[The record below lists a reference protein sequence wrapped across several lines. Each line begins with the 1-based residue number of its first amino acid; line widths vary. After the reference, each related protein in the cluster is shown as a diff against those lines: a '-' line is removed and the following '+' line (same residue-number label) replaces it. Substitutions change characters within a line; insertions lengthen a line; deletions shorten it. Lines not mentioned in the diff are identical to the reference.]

1 MKLQQ
6 LKNKGAKSAKTS
18 PLSNPKIT
26 MQNFIPTKEILQRKI
41 SLFKTVSNTKNPE
54 NINLKSF
61 LIRIKKPNSDKKIV
75 QKRKKNIE
83 QIRHLKSKGEKEK
96 VSERKKLL
104 PCACLSGT
112 FKTRSQYQIIY
123 YNGFIQIDVD
133 DLADEDTYQ
142 QILEIIKSCP
152 HIIVVFRSPSGKGIK
167 AIGLG
172 LKDPKHH
179 LGSFEAFKIWFA
191 DKGIKIDNSVKD
203 LARGCYMSHDPDLW
217 ISKKVRPIE
226 PKKIKPRF
234 ETLNQN
240 YGGSEKFSHRSK
252 PIPKVHR
259 IKILKAIAKDWDG
272 EQDRDGWLQICGAYL
287 DACGGDVNL
296 AASELEEYLP
306 SCNKYDTAYTFLGD
320 STISAVPWET
330 IWTHIPLNSELH
342 PLPLNE
348 RYSQLYCTLKAE
360 GKVPFSKHYDLL
372 ALKSDRGIATKII
385 HDYFGNYFRY
395 CIDSKQFYVKEG
407 HIWKPDN
414 GLLFHVC
421 SELED
426 EAEAFAKKWVESQ
439 ESNSKSEANRI
450 NEIYTEMLK
459 KGKSL
464 GSLPPLKRAIEL
476 ASTNPELQISNTDFD
491 SNPYIIA
498 TKDVV
503 IDLKTG
509 EQLHN
514 YSGYLRNALNVIF
527 DPKAE
532 CEQWE
537 KFLDDIMLG
546 DKDMIDFLQRLIGY
560 ALTGTV
566 EDELV
571 AFFTGTGSNGKS
583 TFTETITYI
592 MGDYSFISPPTLWA
606 KAKGDQPKNDVADLF
621 GKRFVLSSETEKGAV
636 LADDQI
642 KRLTNS
648 DLSGRQLYDKTCNF
662 TNTATIFIEGNS
674 KPIIKD
680 ITDGTWRRLAVV
692 NFERQFKDS
701 EQDTTLKSR
710 LRLEAPGILNWMIKG
725 CIKWQSKSLKKQPTK
740 IRDAVAQYRYQ
751 EDEMGSFIASCLVKS
766 ESLRVDK
773 KDVFLIY
780 QEWATSQGINH
791 QKTQRQL
798 SKELSEKGFVSKES
812 NSKGYWLGYS
822 LKEGNRD
829 SSSSKIIDGVFK
841 KKKKIKS

>member
-1 MKLQQ
+1 MSSTAQPY
-6 LKNKGAKSAKTS
+6 NKVNK
-18 PLSNPKIT
+18 
-26 MQNFIPTKEILQRKI
+26 FIPIKEILQRKI
-41 SLFKTVSNTKNPE
+41 SLFKTVSHTKTPE
-54 NINLKSF
+54 DITLKQVI
-61 LIRIKKPNSDKKIV
+61 LRIRKPDKKLKIV
-75 QKRKKNIE
+75 QKRLDIFE
-83 QIRHLKSKGEKEK
+83 QIREWKTHGIEADKIKAY
-96 VSERKKLL
+96 KKRL
-104 PCACLSGT
+104 PCLCLSGT
-112 FKTRSQYQIIY
+112 FKSKSQYQLLNY
-123 YNGFIQIDVD
+123 SGLIQIDIDGIQNED
-133 DLADEDTYQ
+133 DLTESFQTV
-142 QILEIIKSCP
+142 KSCP
-152 HIIVVFRSPSGKGIK
+152 HIVFAFRSPSGKGIK

-172 LKDPKHH
+172 RKDPKYH
-179 LGSFEAFKIWFA
+179 LGSFEAFREWFSK
-191 DKGIKIDNSVKD
+191 KGIKIDTSVKD
-203 LARGCYMSHDPDLW
+203 LARGCYMSYDPNLW
-217 ISKKVRPIE
+217 VSKKVSPIV

-234 ETLNQN
+234 EPLNQN
-240 YGGSEKFSHRSK
+240 YEGSEKFSHRSK

-259 IKILKAIAKDWDG
+259 IKILEAIAKDWDG
-272 EQDRDGWLQICGAYL
+272 EQNRDGWLQICGAYF

-306 SCNKYDTAYTFLGD
+306 SCNKYDTAFTFLGD
-320 STISAVPWET
+320 SSICAVPWET
-330 IWTHIPLNSELH
+330 IWTHIPLDSELH

-360 GKVPFSKHYDLL
+360 GKVPFSRHYDLL

-426 EAEAFAKKWVESQ
+426 EAEAFAEKWLEGQ
-439 ESNSKSEANRI
+439 ESNSKSETNRI

-459 KGKSL
+459 KAKSL
-464 GSLPPLKRAIEL
+464 GSLPTLKRAIEL

-498 TKDVV
+498 TKDAV

-509 EQLHN
+509 EQIHN
-514 YSGYLRNALNVIF
+514 YSGYLRNTLNVTF
-527 DPKAE
+527 DPKAT

-537 KFLDDIMLG
+537 KFLDDIMLS
-546 DKDMIDFLQRLIGY
+546 DKEMIDFLHRFIGY

-566 EDELV
+566 KDEIV

-606 KAKGDQPKNDVADLF
+606 KTKGDQPKNDIADLF

-636 LADDQI
+636 LADDQL

-680 ITDGTWRRLAVV
+680 ITEGTWRRLAVV

-710 LRLEAPGILNWMIKG
+710 LRNEAPGILNWIIQG
-725 CIKWQSKSLKKQPTK
+725 CIKWQSKNLKQQPTK
-740 IRDAVAQYRYQ
+740 VRDAVAQYRHQ
-751 EDEMGSFIASCLVKS
+751 EDEMGSFIASCLKKTKG
-766 ESLRVDK
+766 LRVDK
-773 KDVFLIY
+773 KDVFMSY
-780 QEWATSQGINH
+780 KEWADSQGINH

-798 SKELSEKGFVSKES
+798 SKELSEKGFVNKDS
-812 NSKGYWLGYS
+812 NGKSYWLDYS
-822 LKEGNRD
+822 LKEGKRD
-829 SSSSKIIDGVFK
+829 SSSSKVIDVFSRK
-841 KKKKIKS
+841 RRNSNANNKETSHSQFN